1 MKTEKEIRDKI
12 AELNSRQ
19 KTFSWNGSDRAVHAK
34 TALRAQINGLKFA
47 LGESYSIMGND

>member
-47 LGESYSIMGND
+47 LGESYSIMGDD